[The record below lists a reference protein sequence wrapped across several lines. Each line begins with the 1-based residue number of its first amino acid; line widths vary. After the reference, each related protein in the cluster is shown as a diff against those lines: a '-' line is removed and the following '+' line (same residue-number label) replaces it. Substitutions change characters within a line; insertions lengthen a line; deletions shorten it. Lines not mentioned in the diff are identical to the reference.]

1 MDVKPKVKTG
11 WNKTKK
17 WCSENKEFL
26 FGVACATTGAVI
38 GVKLADDKL
47 RRDGYLCKDEHER
60 NMINYRR
67 SRIDQG
73 ADYSEYSTRPI
84 SVGKLSEDLLNDNAV
99 SLSEDDCVT
108 GAYVFIR
115 KSN

>member
-1 MDVKPKVKTG
+1 MNVKAKVKSG
-11 WNKTKK
+11 WSKTKK

-47 RRDGYLCKDEHER
+47 RRDGYLCKDEGER

-67 SRIDQG
+67 DQLERGVDYTEYLSTPVTVG
-73 ADYSEYSTRPI
+73 AFSE
-84 SVGKLSEDLLNDNAV
+84 KLTGSNEASLNN
-99 SLSEDDCVT
+99 DDSVT

-115 KSN
+115 KR